1 MVWQG
6 INHCVKI
13 ATAKMIS
20 LHFFLIKKH
29 KYVIINKNSCTHT
42 KKEVIIISC
51 TIKELA
57 RACGV
62 SEGTVDR
69 AVNNRSGIKEST
81 KQRILEMAEQL
92 DYRPNH
98 LAKSLA
104 TGSTKTIGIVSVD
117 LSNNFFALLVESIE
131 QTAREHGY
139 FINLALS
146 HNDPEKEM
154 EAIRYMAER
163 RVDGIILF
171 PLGQG
176 KKFSDFLKKL
186 NIPIVTIYNRIE
198 CDFVHVDVDCRLIM
212 RNVVSYL
219 AGKGYQEMIY
229 IDPHF
234 EAMKSEG
241 INVFSIEQRRT
252 GYLEGIHKEELGD
265 GEILEAMDEQQLV
278 NIAKRKDGKRKVFIC
293 RNDTPAIR
301 LMTILRKNNI
311 SVPKDVGVIGFDNIA
326 ILDNMS
332 PRLTSVDCNIKTTGH
347 EATISLIRMINGEN
361 DISDCV
367 VDYSIVEGE
376 TL

>member
-1 MVWQG
+1 
-6 INHCVKI
+6 
-13 ATAKMIS
+13 MI
-20 LHFFLIKKH
+20 F
-29 KYVIINKNSCTHT
+29 
-42 KKEVIIISC
+42 ISC

-57 RACGV
+57 KACGV

-81 KQRILEMAEQL
+81 KKRILEMAEQM

-104 TGSTKTIGIVSVD
+104 TGITKTLGIVSVD

-139 FINLALS
+139 FVNLALS

-171 PLGQG
+171 PLGKGAQ
-176 KKFSDFLKKL
+176 FSSFLKKL

-219 AGKGYQEMIY
+219 AGKGYNEMIY

-234 EAMKSEG
+234 QNMKSRG
-241 INVFSIEQRRT
+241 INVFSIEQRRI
-252 GYLEGIHKEELGD
+252 GYLEGIDHEKLG
-265 GEILEAMDEQQLV
+265 ESNILEDMDEKQLV
-278 NIAKRKDGKRKVFIC
+278 DIAKRKDGKRKVFIC
-293 RNDTPAIR
+293 RNDTPAVR
-301 LMTILRKNNI
+301 LMTIFRKNNI
-311 SVPKDVGVIGFDNIA
+311 KVPDVLGIIVFYNIEIIYNRTPRIKSVE
-326 ILDNMS
+326 
-332 PRLTSVDCNIKTTGH
+332 CNIKTTGRK
-347 EATISLIRMINGEN
+347 ATTNLIRMINGEK
-361 DISDCV
+361 DIKDCV
-367 VDYSIVEGE
+367 VDYNIVEGE

>member
-1 MVWQG
+1 
-6 INHCVKI
+6 
-13 ATAKMIS
+13 MID
-20 LHFFLIKKH
+20 
-29 KYVIINKNSCTHT
+29 
-42 KKEVIIISC
+42 ISC

-57 RACGV
+57 KACGV

-81 KQRILEMAEQL
+81 KQHILEMAEQM

-139 FINLALS
+139 FVNLALS

-171 PLGQG
+171 PLGKG
-176 KKFSDFLKKL
+176 NKFSTFLKKL

-219 AGKGYQEMIY
+219 ARKGYQEMIY

-241 INVFSIEQRRT
+241 INVFSIEQRRI
-252 GYLEGIHKEELGD
+252 GYLEGMSAEFSDD
-265 GEILEAMDEQQLV
+265 GEIVEDLNEAGLV
-278 NIAKRKDGKRKVFIC
+278 NIAKRKDGMRKAFIC

-301 LMTILRKNNI
+301 LMTIFRKNNI
-311 SVPKDVGVIGFDNIA
+311 RVPEDVGVIGFDNIA

-332 PRLTSVDCNIKTTGH
+332 PRLTSVDCNIKTTGY
-347 EATISLIRMINGEN
+347 EATMNLIRMINGEKN
-361 DISDCV
+361 VSDCV
-367 VDYSIVEGE
+367 VDYNIVEGE

>member
-1 MVWQG
+1 
-6 INHCVKI
+6 
-13 ATAKMIS
+13 MI
-20 LHFFLIKKH
+20 H
-29 KYVIINKNSCTHT
+29 
-42 KKEVIIISC
+42 ISC

-57 RACGV
+57 KACGV

-81 KQRILEMAEQL
+81 KQRILDMAEQM

-171 PLGQG
+171 PLGKG
-176 KKFSDFLKKL
+176 KEFSSFLKKL

-198 CDFVHVDVDCRLIM
+198 CDFVHVDVDCRQIM
-212 RNVVSYL
+212 RNVVSFL
-219 AGKGYQEMIY
+219 AEKGYSGMVY
-229 IDPHF
+229 IDPDF
-234 EAMKSEG
+234 EKMKSGG
-241 INVFSIEQRRT
+241 INVFSIEQRRI
-252 GYLEGIHKEELGD
+252 GYLEGLKEEMLGD
-265 GEILEAMDEQQLV
+265 GEILEDMDEKQLV
-278 NIAKRKDGKRKVFIC
+278 EIAKRKDGLKKVFIC
-293 RNDTPAIR
+293 RNDTPAVR
-301 LMTILRKNNI
+301 LMTIFRKNNI
-311 SVPKDVGVIGFDNIA
+311 RVPEDVGIIGFDNIA
-326 ILDNMS
+326 ILDNIS
-332 PRLTSVDCNIKTTGH
+332 PRLTSVDCNIETTGRK
-347 EATISLIRMINGEN
+347 ATMNLIRMINGEK
-361 DISDCV
+361 DIKDCV
-367 VDYSIVEGE
+367 VGYNIVEGE